1 MRKTD
6 MFNTVRVLE
15 ELIRGLSAK
24 QALSRSDPTV
34 EWTKRDAEALAA
46 AQNAVVPIKAA
57 AGEFN
62 TTH

>member
-24 QALSRSDPTV
+24 QALSRTDKTV